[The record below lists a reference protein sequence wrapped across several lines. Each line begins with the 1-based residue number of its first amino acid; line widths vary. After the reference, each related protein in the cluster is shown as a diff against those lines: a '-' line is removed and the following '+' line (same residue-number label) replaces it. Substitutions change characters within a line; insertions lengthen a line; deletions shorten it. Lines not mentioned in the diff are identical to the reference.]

1 MAPKR
6 SSRGKQKLDL
16 KKIEED
22 IKSCQYDQLKEI
34 DTSLVG
40 VVNKLVD
47 NILENGGE
55 INPAGMRTSSY

>member
-1 MAPKR
+1 
-6 SSRGKQKLDL
+6 L

-22 IKSCQYDQLKEI
+22 IKSYQYDQLKKI

-47 NILENGGE
+47 NILKNGGE